1 MLAHAVLSAFP
12 RFLFFLFL
20 FFFLETSSSA
30 GRWAMGF
37 GKELR
42 KQLRKWL
49 MAADKPD
56 SSTPYSETQSQSGE
70 TPAIPEPCSPRA
82 SHTSSP
88 PDTGAPSTR
97 GTGGQ
102 RVQVA
107 LAQSSVHAGLSMC
120 LHTEMGCSISGCCLG
135 QRKQRVQR

>member
-56 SSTPYSETQSQSGE
+56 SSTPYSETPKSVVEDTCHHTGTPPTPSRTQTQLDQNRKTFQKRKRKAVFASGN
-70 TPAIPEPCSPRA
+70 
-82 SHTSSP
+82 
-88 PDTGAPSTR
+88 STDR
-97 GTGGQ
+97 I
-102 RVQVA
+102 
-107 LAQSSVHAGLSMC
+107 
-120 LHTEMGCSISGCCLG
+120 TEI
-135 QRKQRVQR
+135 